1 MAIPKMTHDR
11 HEYSEPDEG
20 ADVLLPG
27 ETWSES
33 QSHLRA
39 FDGTMRSLAANY
51 GLRFVENIRKSWPA
65 RRLQKRTLFKVK
77 EVRLMLNPNF
87 LVDGR
92 VHYELHEIE
101 GVGIFG
107 VYGKLKLFRELAVY
121 SVDEM
126 TDVKSVARNI
136 ESAISDW

>member
-1 MAIPKMTHDR
+1 MKMTHEG
-11 HEYSEPDEG
+11 HEYSQPDEG
-20 ADVLLPG
+20 ANVLLPG

-33 QSHLRA
+33 QSHLCASDRV
-39 FDGTMRSLAANY
+39 MRSLAAKY
-51 GLRFVENIRKSWPA
+51 RGLRFLANIRESWPA

-101 GVGIFG
+101 GIGIFG
-107 VYGKLKLFRELAVY
+107 YGKLTLFRKLVEY
-121 SVDEM
+121 SVDKV
-126 TDVKSVARNI
+126 TDVDFVGADI
-136 ESAISDW
+136 ESAISDWY